1 VKSLSAPARQAKL
14 KSRVHG
20 PITAKEKQLL
30 SLFFALTL
38 ILRDTILPQAE
49 WYHLPYFSVPPIGG
63 RKVAE
68 IKI

>member
-14 KSRVHG
+14 KPQAEPSVD
-20 PITAKEKQLL
+20 AAEKQLL
-30 SLFFALTL
+30 LLFFALTL